1 MGDYFKFENY
11 DEDLP
16 FYSGETE
23 LSLKGALLLL
33 GCLILFALPIV
44 FPIPMIDLEFSLYL
58 CFVLLLPTLYLLRG
72 HLNLLFK
79 TIKLGNF
86 KIVLLCVFLSL
97 VYSFVMLYILS
108 KIGITSTEPL
118 EETIVVD
125 LTTVISMIFQLMGE
139 ELFKILSFLLSM
151 FVLYRFSHNRKVSLV
166 ISLVIAMA
174 AFGLMHGGFYGG
186 FIQVFLIQGLGSIF
200 DFYAYLKTRNIFVSY
215 MAHIIFDLLLTLP
228 NAFV

>member
-1 MGDYFKFENY
+1 MVDYFKFENH

-16 FYSGETE
+16 FYRGETE
-23 LSLKGALLLL
+23 LSLKGALLLF
-33 GCLILFALPIV
+33 GCLILFVLPIV
-44 FPIPMIDLEFSLYL
+44 FPIPMTDLEFSLYL
-58 CFVLLLPTLYLLRG
+58 CFVLLLPTVYLLRG

-79 TIKLGNF
+79 TIKPGNF
-86 KIVLLCVFLSL
+86 KIVILCVFLSL
-97 VYSFVMLYILS
+97 IYSFVMLYILS

-125 LTTVISMIFQLMGE
+125 LTTIISMIFQLMGE
-139 ELFKILSFLLSM
+139 ELFKILSFLLLM

-166 ISLVIAMA
+166 ISLVISMA